1 MVFQIHAY
9 RLVPERQYLVRQLS
23 TFQANQS
30 VGQCVDLFF
39 LYILADDLYQI
50 RQRHHGTAYHE
61 IEKLLFL
68 LAPAMAEGYVLQPDR
83 LGHGLSHLDFFPDT
97 VYQMKWVSGNKI
109 AKGMPGKP
117 PPVPR
122 SITEEPGLKRSISVI
137 PSE

>member
-9 RLVPERQYLVRQLS
+9 RSVPERQYLVRQLS

-30 VGQCVDLFF
+30 VGQRVDLFF

-83 LGHGLSHLDFFPDT
+83 LGHGLSHLDFFPDA
-97 VYQMKWVSGNKI
+97 VYQMEMGLR

-122 SITEEPGLKRSISVI
+122 SITEEPGLKRNIWVI

>member
-23 TFQANQS
+23 TFQTNQS

-83 LGHGLSHLDFFPDT
+83 LGHGLSHLDFFPDA
-97 VYQMKWVSGNKI
+97 VYQME
-109 AKGMPGKP
+109 M
-117 PPVPR
+117 
-122 SITEEPGLKRSISVI
+122 GLR
-137 PSE
+137 E

>member
-50 RQRHHGTAYHE
+50 RQRHYGTAYHE

-97 VYQMKWVSGNKI
+97 VYQME
-109 AKGMPGKP
+109 M
-117 PPVPR
+117 
-122 SITEEPGLKRSISVI
+122 GLR
-137 PSE
+137 E